1 MLRWIDELED
11 AHSGTVG
18 AKMARLGTIRRLGLE
33 VPDGFV
39 ITVDAF
45 RHFLAHDDLEER
57 IGAGLARLTD
67 PDDLAATQQVS
78 AEIRALVER
87 APVGDSV
94 SARIC
99 DAYEELC
106 FRCSEVEVPV
116 AVRSSATGEDSAD
129 ASFAGQY
136 ESYLGI
142 SGTEGVIDTVRRVW
156 SSLFVARAITYRA
169 RHRLAVRDTPM
180 AVGVI
185 RLVHARC
192 AGVALS
198 AHPVTRK
205 RDRIVVEGSWGWGE
219 AVVQGLVE
227 PDHVEIDK
235 ETGRVL
241 DYATGDKRVV
251 STFSA
256 QDGIV
261 REREM
266 PERFRTTACLTDD
279 ILDALWKTVC
289 HLERHYRVPIDIE
302 WAVERNWRKGS
313 PIAVV
318 QVRPITAL
326 GPDSDRPDTPKWDPL
341 SYASRYGMGLKPR

>member
-1 MLRWIDELED
+1 MLQWIEELED
-11 AHSGTVG
+11 DDAANVG
-18 AKMARLGTIRRLGLE
+18 AKMARLGTLRRLGLE
-33 VPDGFV
+33 VPDGFAV
-39 ITVDAF
+39 TVDAF
-45 RHFLAHDDLEER
+45 RQFLAHDGLDAR
-57 IGAGLARLTD
+57 IDACLAQLAE
-67 PDDLAATQQVS
+67 PDDLATTEQVS
-78 AEIRALVER
+78 KRIRALVEG
-87 APVGDSV
+87 APVDASL
-94 SARIC
+94 SATIG

-106 FRCSEVEVPV
+106 FRCFEVEVPV
-116 AVRSSATGEDSAD
+116 AVRSSATGEDSAET
-129 ASFAGQY
+129 SFAGQY

-142 SGTEGVIDTVRRVW
+142 AGKHGVIDAVRRVW

-169 RHRLAVRDTPM
+169 RHRLAFRDTPM
-180 AVGVI
+180 AVGIV

-192 AGVALS
+192 AGVAFS

-241 DYATGDKRVV
+241 DYATADKRVI

-256 QDGIV
+256 EDGIV
-261 REREM
+261 GEREM
-266 PERFRTTACLTDD
+266 PERFRNTACLTDD
-279 ILDALWKTVC
+279 ILESLWQTVC
-289 HLERHYRVPIDIE
+289 RVERHYRVPIDIE
-302 WAVERNWRKGS
+302 WAVERNWRKGL

-318 QVRPITAL
+318 QARPITAL
-326 GPDSDRPDTPKWDPL
+326 GLETDRPDTPKWDPL